1 MLGIRY
7 IKTRPTEYVM
17 LYRGGKLRKHGP
29 GLAFFYYAPSSSIVI
44 VPAES
49 RDIPFIFNEVS
60 SDFQD
65 VTIQGQ
71 ATYRVTDAEKLG
83 SLLDFSVDASGK
95 ATGDGAEKLGVR
107 ITNAVQLA
115 IREKFK
121 TMGIR
126 DALAGATLLV
136 AHAVDRLKS
145 SELLRDQGVSLID
158 LSILKIAPTPDM
170 ARALEASAREQL
182 YKEADDAIYE
192 RRNSAVEQER
202 RIKENELQTQIAVEE
217 KTRRIR
223 EEQMNAEI
231 AVQEKQRAV
240 EDEKMKTVESIERKK
255 GEIEEQKLL
264 AKTTLE
270 EKRRKL
276 VDLETQNSVAYARA
290 RAEAMRLEMDAL
302 ARLSPELLDVLSANQ
317 MDSKKL
323 ISRAM
328 RDLARS
334 AQKIG
339 NLNISPDLLTSLL
352 SEE

>member
-17 LYRGGKLRKHGP
+17 LFRGGKLRKHGA
-29 GLAFFYYAPSSSIVI
+29 GLAFFYYAPSSSVVI
-44 VPAES
+44 LPAES

-60 SDFQD
+60 NDFQEI
-65 VTIQGQ
+65 TIQGQ
-71 ATYRVTDAEKLG
+71 ATYRVRDPEKLAA
-83 SLLDFSVDASGK
+83 LLDFSVDVFSNY
-95 ATGDGAEKLGVR
+95 TGDGAEKLGVR
-107 ITNAVQLA
+107 VTNSVQLA

-121 TMGIR
+121 EMSLR
-126 DALAGATLLV
+126 DALAGASALV
-136 AHAVDRLKS
+136 QHAAGKLKS
-145 SELLRDQGVSLID
+145 SELLSALGIEILD

-170 ARALEASAREQL
+170 SRALEASAREKL

-217 KTRRIR
+217 KNRKIR

-240 EDEKMKTVESIERKK
+240 EEEKMKTVESVERKK
-255 GEIEEQKLL
+255 AEIEDQKMLSRT
-264 AKTTLE
+264 ALE
-270 EKRRKL
+270 EKKRKL
-276 VDLETQNSVAYARA
+276 VEVEVQNNIQYAKA
-290 RAEAMRLEMDAL
+290 RAESMRLELEAVMKL
-302 ARLSPELLDVLSANQ
+302 PPDVLEVLMANQ
-317 MDSKKL
+317 MQSRKL

-328 RDLARS
+328 RDLAKN

-339 NLNISPDLLTSLL
+339 TLNITPDLLQNLL
-352 SEE
+352 KDE